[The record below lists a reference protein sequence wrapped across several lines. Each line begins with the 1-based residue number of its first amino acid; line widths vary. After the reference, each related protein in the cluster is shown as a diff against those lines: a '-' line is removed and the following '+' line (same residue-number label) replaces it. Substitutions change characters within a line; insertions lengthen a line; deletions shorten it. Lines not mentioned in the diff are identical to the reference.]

1 MPTLKTYDLFLSH
14 MWRSTDNS
22 EYYQLEKLLN
32 DAPNF
37 DWRNYSVPEHDP
49 LGTKTDKELKEAL
62 DRQIRQ
68 VNCFIIIAGMYVNH
82 RKWIQKELEIA
93 QNYKKPIVGIIPRG
107 QERIPKE
114 VQDAANEMV
123 GWNTYSIVAV
133 IRKHSL

>member
-1 MPTLKTYDLFLSH
+1 